1 MKKIAIIGVLIA
13 LMAGCRTTEIPVIEP
28 WEGRYS
34 TVEEFK
40 LKTEGIE
47 LKDK

>member
-1 MKKIAIIGVLIA
+1 MKKLSIIAVLIA
-13 LMAGCRTTEIPVIEP
+13 LITGCRTTEIPLIEP

-34 TVEEFK
+34 TMEEFK
-40 LKTEGIE
+40 SKTEGIE